1 MIYSQYDDGKAL
13 VKYKIPYH
21 PSSFFSSSLV
31 FEKTWINSTLIL
43 YFPYKLPE
51 LTKEEL
57 ELEFVLNG
65 NSKKISINDDQ
76 KTYTLYQGSKEVYN
90 SKIKLSNKHLGEIDI
105 ETPSP
110 GNHKIPLITKYLQN

>member
-1 MIYSQYDDGKAL
+1 M
-13 VKYKIPYH
+13 
-21 PSSFFSSSLV
+21 
-31 FEKTWINSTLIL
+31 
-43 YFPYKLPE
+43 PE

-90 SKIKLSNKHLGEIDI
+90 SKIKLSNKYLGEIDI